1 VLDIAFLLNYSVAM
15 RAIFIADA
23 HLKKP
28 DDLNYRTLCSF
39 LQSITGNTD
48 LLVIAGDFFEFWLGD
63 SPEAFPH
70 YHEALESL
78 KAVSRAGA
86 RIVYIE
92 GNHDFHL
99 GAYFRHVFSAE
110 VYPDETAIEVDG
122 RRIYLCHG
130 DLINSNDYSYMALRF
145 IFRNPLTRLLAKVV
159 PCSFPAWVAKRLGDH
174 SKGKHTTVAEK
185 WDASGLIREFARKK
199 LAEGFDLVVTAHY
212 HRPFIE
218 DLGEGKTL
226 LALGDWITQFSFGEM
241 VDGKLNLRRYTSDI
255 T

>member
-1 VLDIAFLLNYSVAM
+1 M

-39 LQSITGNTD
+39 LQSIAGNSD

-70 YHEALESL
+70 YSNALEAL
-78 KAVSRAGA
+78 KAVSRAGT

-99 GAYFRHVFSAE
+99 GGYFRKEFSAD
-110 VYPDETAIEVDG
+110 VYPDETAMEVDG
-122 RRIYLCHG
+122 KRVYLCHG
-130 DLINSNDYSYMALRF
+130 DLINRGDYGYMALRF
-145 IFRNPLTRLLAKVV
+145 IFRNPFTRFLAKVV
-159 PCSFPAWVAKRLGDH
+159 PYSFPAWVAKRLGDH
-174 SKGKHTTVAEK
+174 SKGKHKTVAEK
-185 WDASGLIREFARKK
+185 WDASGLIREFAGNK

-212 HRPFIE
+212 HRPFVE
-218 DLGEGKTL
+218 EFGDGKTL
-226 LALGDWITQFSFGEM
+226 LALGDWLTQFSYGEM
-241 VDGKLNLRRYTSDI
+241 VDGELSLKRYTADLI
-255 T
+255 

>member
-1 VLDIAFLLNYSVAM
+1 M

-28 DDLNYRTLCSF
+28 DDLNYRTLLRF

-70 YHEALESL
+70 YHEALEVL
-78 KAVSRAGA
+78 KAVSRAGTK
-86 RIVYIE
+86 IVYIE

-99 GAYFRHVFSAE
+99 GDYFRRDFSAD
-110 VYPDETAIEVDG
+110 VYPDETAVEVDS

-130 DLINSNDYSYMALRF
+130 DLINRNDYSYMALRF
-145 IFRNPLTRLLAKVV
+145 IFRNPFTRFLAKVV
-159 PCSFPAWVAKRLGDH
+159 PYSFPAWVAKRLGDH
-174 SKGKHTTVAEK
+174 SKGKHKTVAEK
-185 WDASGLIREFARKK
+185 WDSSGLIREFARKK
-199 LAEGFDLVVTAHY
+199 LAMGFDLVVTAHY

-218 DLGEGKTL
+218 DLGEGKTV
-226 LALGDWITQFSFGEM
+226 LALGDWITQFSYGEM
-241 VDGKLNLRRYTSDI
+241 IDGKLRLKQYDATVIPISDQE
-255 T
+255 